1 MNAET
6 VTPHAF
12 PPVPGGVRIDHP
24 DGTSTPVEI
33 TYTGWDA
40 YDRLHV
46 WAAALPAYRVTDGAH
61 VTTIVDLP
69 ARTTV
74 KFVLEVE
81 LGPGQTVT
89 LRPDGEPAPKRRRRW
104 HRKNHR

>member
-12 PPVPGGVRIDHP
+12 PPVPGGVRIHHS
-24 DGTSTPVEI
+24 DGTTTPVEI
-33 TYTGWDA
+33 TYTGWDDH
-40 YDRLHV
+40 DRLHV
-46 WAAALPAYRVTDGAH
+46 WAAALPVYRVAVGDH
-61 VTTIVDLP
+61 VAVGDLP

-74 KFVLEVE
+74 KLVLRVA
-81 LGPGQTVT
+81 G
-89 LRPDGEPAPKRRRRW
+89 GEPAPKRRRRW